1 MRITIQSDSEIPDLF
16 KGLELL
22 TNAAQ
27 VTLADIM
34 VDESR
39 NEIAIPMKRRSYARE
54 RSLLFGVRYKLLSPE
69 WIDSSLVIRNVV
81 DHKAENNL
89 HLPDI
94 QLLFGVNVKNK
105 EIYFCSVEEQAGV
118 LAFRMSIKIWT
129 YDIELTDETRQT

>member
-1 MRITIQSDSEIPDLF
+1 M
-16 KGLELL
+16 
-22 TNAAQ
+22 TNSAQ

-39 NEIAIPMKRRSYARE
+39 TEITIPMKRRSYARE
-54 RSLLFGVRYKLLSPE
+54 RSLLFGEHYKLLSPE
-69 WIDSSLVIRNVV
+69 WIDSSLVIRNVI
-81 DHKAENNL
+81 DHEMEDNL

-118 LAFRMSIKIWT
+118 LAFRMSIKVRT
-129 YDIELTDETRQT
+129 YDIELTDEIRQT